1 VEALERDRLAERA
14 GHTGNHFAKTWRL
27 RDQTRNR
34 RQHVHW
40 VSLDHYRIH
49 FETTAGSASGIEA
62 HQYNPSYMLVSTPA
76 RVAIVIAALV
86 VVVLG
91 YRWWA
96 SPERHVHVML
106 ADVASALSHDDA
118 ETELRAIAAVA
129 SIQSHLAPDISIDMD
144 SSSTSL
150 RGRPDVISMAARFRA
165 ARPLVRVQFFD
176 PEIQFSSDSAGT
188 TRVTVQV
195 TTRDIGGEEVADARV
210 VSIALVKA
218 DGRWQIAS
226 ARVLAEDAS
235 L

>member
-1 VEALERDRLAERA
+1 
-14 GHTGNHFAKTWRL
+14 
-27 RDQTRNR
+27 
-34 RQHVHW
+34 
-40 VSLDHYRIH
+40 
-49 FETTAGSASGIEA
+49 
-62 HQYNPSYMLVSTPA
+62 MLVSTPA

-195 TTRDIGGEEVADARV
+195 TTRDAGGEEVADARV